1 MKKLFLAVAPIIIAA
16 SATIAIS
23 TIPANAGPFCST
35 FAEGGSFRSCGY
47 PTYASCLR
55 TTSGAGGLCV
65 VNRHYT
71 GYDGSYFY
79 EPGAIPGTTDYGW
92 PPRYYRRPGVGIT
105 IGGDID

>member
-1 MKKLFLAVAPIIIAA
+1 
-16 SATIAIS
+16 
-23 TIPANAGPFCST
+23 
-35 FAEGGSFRSCGY
+35 
-47 PTYASCLR
+47 
-55 TTSGAGGLCV
+55 

-92 PPRYYRRPGVGIT
+92 PPSRYYRRPGVGIT